1 MSRAEANARR
11 SDLGQR
17 GSVSAEAA
25 LVVPVLVLIILGGV
39 HFGKVLMLRHQ
50 LAAATDVATRTAAL
64 AQTPDATVVQNMIQ
78 TELGSSAGFCSTL
91 AVSTNQERTLGVDRV
106 EVSTTCTVD
115 RDRFTTKL
123 TGFLGPDQLT
133 VRVAMPM

>member
-64 AQTPDATVVQNMIQ
+64 AQTLGTWKDKFKCSFRKIKKNFFLLTFRYQHAPDFMKP
-78 TELGSSAGFCSTL
+78 G
-91 AVSTNQERTLGVDRV
+91 
-106 EVSTTCTVD
+106 
-115 RDRFTTKL
+115 
-123 TGFLGPDQLT
+123 GPIGQQDF
-133 VRVAMPM
+133 R